1 MVSQPFCSSPLK
13 GWNIL
18 KIDLDGLTRF
28 CQQHSI
34 SCRTN
39 TPMREYTTFRVGGDA
54 AFSALPSS
62 AEELTLLVRELR
74 RIKAEPVWF
83 IGRGSNLLVSDN
95 GLDGVVVF
103 TWGLSELKREEQ
115 TVIADAGVGMNA
127 LCRVAQSEG
136 LTGLEFAYGIPG
148 TVGGGV
154 FMNAGAYGGEMRDVL
169 EWVEYLD
176 ETGEVKRLPKEKLEL
191 SYRRSI
197 FSAHPDWCILRA
209 AFGLE
214 KGNKQQI
221 GDKMSE
227 LMTRRREKQP
237 LEYPSAGS
245 TFKRPEGAFA
255 GSLVEQCG
263 LKGTRVGD
271 AQVSEKHAGFIIN
284 LGGATCADICQLI
297 QKVQQ
302 TVQQKTGYWLEP
314 EVRRLGD

>member
-1 MVSQPFCSSPLK
+1 M
-13 GWNIL
+13 
-18 KIDLDGLTRF
+18 
-28 CQQHSI
+28 
-34 SCRTN
+34 
-39 TPMREYTTFRVGGDA
+39 
-54 AFSALPSS
+54 
-62 AEELTLLVRELR
+62 
-74 RIKAEPVWF
+74 
-83 IGRGSNLLVSDN
+83 
-95 GLDGVVVF
+95 
-103 TWGLSELKREEQ
+103 
-115 TVIADAGVGMNA
+115 
-127 LCRVAQSEG
+127 
-136 LTGLEFAYGIPG
+136 
-148 TVGGGV
+148 
-154 FMNAGAYGGEMRDVL
+154 L

-255 GSLVEQCG
+255 GSLIEQCG